1 MKLLVS
7 TKDMDRN
14 EWLKW
19 RKKGIGGSDAS
30 AVAGI
35 SRWKSPLEV
44 YLEKTDQIPSREAGE
59 PAYWGTVLEDIV
71 AKEFTKRTGLSVR
84 KKNAMFQHDTHPF
97 MFANIDREVMGSNK
111 GLECKTASSWK
122 ESEWKNDDVPPEYVL
137 QCQHYMEVMDWDSM
151 YLAVLIGGQKFIWKE
166 VPRDQELIDLL
177 IYAERDFWDRVE
189 RKDPPPIEGHPKDK
203 DLLDILY
210 PSALRYDESVELPEE
225 AELLVKEFEE
235 AGIDEKDAKARK
247 ESAGNKLKSL
257 LGENPLGRLD
267 THIVKWENVIS
278 SRLDS
283 TRLKKEKPEVYFDYL
298 KESAYRKF
306 SIREVA

>member
-7 TKDMDRN
+7 TKGMDRN

-44 YLEKTDQIPSREAGE
+44 YLEKTDQIPPRDAGE

-97 MFANIDREVMGSNK
+97 MLANIDREVIGTNK

-122 ESEWKNDDVPPEYVL
+122 EGEWKNDDIPPEYVL

-151 YLAVLIGGQKFIWKE
+151 YLAVLIGGQKFVWKE

-177 IYAERDFWDRVE
+177 ISAERDFWGRVE
-189 RKDPPPIEGHPKDK
+189 RKDPPPIAGHPKDK
-203 DLLDILY
+203 DLLDLLY
-210 PSALRYDESVELPEE
+210 PSANSEEEIYLPGE
-225 AELLVKEFEE
+225 AELLISEYEQ

-247 ESAGNKLKSL
+247 ESASNRLKNL
-257 LGENPLGRLD
+257 LGENPIGRLD
-267 THIVKWENVIS
+267 SHIVKWENIMS
-278 SRLDS
+278 SRLD
-283 TRLKKEKPEVYFDYL
+283 TKRLKKEKPEIYVDYL
-298 KESAYRKF
+298 KESEYRKF
-306 SIREVA
+306 SIKEVA